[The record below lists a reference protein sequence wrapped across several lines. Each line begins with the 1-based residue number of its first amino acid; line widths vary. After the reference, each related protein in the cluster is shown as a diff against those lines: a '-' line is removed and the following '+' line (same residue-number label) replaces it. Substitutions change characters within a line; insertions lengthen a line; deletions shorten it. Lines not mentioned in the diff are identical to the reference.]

1 MTDQDIIVI
10 YHSPDYPITYW
21 QEWLDKLTSRIKLVP
36 LDAPEASMAEVMITW
51 NPPKGAIATF
61 PKLKGVVSLAQGV
74 DHLLSDPT
82 LPQDLMIG
90 RLIDPFMSQSMAEWV
105 LLAILKEHRDDAIYH
120 AAAQRKEWIKTIPKI
135 PEDFTVSVMGIGAI
149 GGHVAEKVANFG
161 FSVLGWSRHE
171 KSLTGV
177 TSLTGKDGFNRCL
190 AEADYLVSVLPL
202 TAETQDV
209 YNADSF
215 AQMKPGAFFINCG
228 RGLQVDEDALIAA
241 LDSGHLSGA
250 CLDVFRVEPLPQD
263 HPLWNHPK
271 VTIWPHVSAQTSPVT
286 AATQVYDSIMAI
298 RKGNPPVNPVN
309 PARGY

>member
-1 MTDQDIIVI
+1 
-10 YHSPDYPITYW
+10 
-21 QEWLDKLTSRIKLVP
+21 LDKLTSRIKLVP

-177 TSLTGKDGFNRCL
+177 ISLTGKDGFNRCL
-190 AEADYLVSVLPL
+190 AEADYVVSVLPL

-263 HPLWNHPK
+263 HPLWNHTK

>member
-1 MTDQDIIVI
+1 
-10 YHSPDYPITYW
+10 
-21 QEWLDKLTSRIKLVP
+21 
-36 LDAPEASMAEVMITW
+36 
-51 NPPKGAIATF
+51 
-61 PKLKGVVSLAQGV
+61 
-74 DHLLSDPT
+74 

-177 TSLTGKDGFNRCL
+177 ISLTGKDGFNRCL
-190 AEADYLVSVLPL
+190 AEADYVVSVLPL